1 VRIKG
6 FIHKQSTVIS
16 RFGFDTI
23 MVEAGTYSAV
33 VVGAAFEIHQAT
45 DSFSFDLTSQAEDSW
60 LRLRN
65 LSQPL
70 SKTPVAAKQ
79 FLLALGASK

>member
-33 VVGAAFEIHQAT
+33 VVGAAFEIHQVT
-45 DSFSFDLTSQAEDSW
+45 NSFSFD
-60 LRLRN
+60 
-65 LSQPL
+65 
-70 SKTPVAAKQ
+70 
-79 FLLALGASK
+79 